1 MENVTEKRDAKLANI
16 QAQLNRL
23 EEQTET
29 IGTWR
34 ANWGMVGDLGYVED
48 LLNQAVIF
56 LAGYPA
62 TKGTATPEFLE
73 ELAQWYALKPKP
85 RKATT

>member
-1 MENVTEKRDAKLANI
+1 MDNVTEKRDAKLATI

-34 ANWGMVGDLGYVED
+34 ANWRMVNDLEHVENI
-48 LLNQAVIF
+48 LNELIVV
-56 LAGYPA
+56 LAGYPQ
-62 TKGTATPEFLE
+62 TKDTATPEFKE